1 MFHLQILACPFGNRG
16 LKKMS
21 DTEKSNHEPEL
32 GVSFIKCSDQSCLS
46 KESEVYKLSKNQQ
59 KRLIREERRKETK
72 TEWRKLQKAK
82 RKLKEQLKKED
93 FKIKGTI

>member
-1 MFHLQILACPFGNRG
+1 MLCFIFKSDRKPG

-21 DTEKSNHEPEL
+21 DTEKSNHETEL
-32 GVSFIKCSDQSCLS
+32 SVAFTKCSDQSCIS
-46 KESEVYKLSKNQQ
+46 KESEINKLSKNQQ

-82 RKLKEQLKKED
+82 RKLKEQLKKEE
-93 FKIKGTI
+93 FKTKGTI